1 MCGLLP
7 ESSASPTLLL
17 SPSSSAPSSL
27 LLSPPPPLL
36 EPLRSFADAALS
48 AAGERVGEAVGYLQR
63 HADGAYIQRC
73 IAVLLPS

>member
-1 MCGLLP
+1 MRRHATLRYGACPVCGLLP

-48 AAGERVGEAVGYLQR
+48 AAGERVGEAVGYL
-63 HADGAYIQRC
+63 HS
-73 IAVLLPS
+73 IA